1 VLGLLGNTDLLPL
14 TAHSFLCIPPLSV
27 FPALPRW
34 TNPLKSRQKYS
45 ERQCVRTSWFP
56 GLAISSAKMSIY
68 FSSEMY
74 GSNSVKQHS
83 ELLWFEITEMLTAV
97 VKGKFIM
104 CLL

>member
-1 VLGLLGNTDLLPL
+1 VGLTPVLGLLGNTDLLPL
-14 TAHSFLCIPPLSV
+14 TVHSFL
-27 FPALPRW
+27 FPAVPRW
-34 TNPLKSRQKYS
+34 ANPLKSRQKYS

-83 ELLWFEITEMLTAV
+83 ELLWFEITDMLTAV